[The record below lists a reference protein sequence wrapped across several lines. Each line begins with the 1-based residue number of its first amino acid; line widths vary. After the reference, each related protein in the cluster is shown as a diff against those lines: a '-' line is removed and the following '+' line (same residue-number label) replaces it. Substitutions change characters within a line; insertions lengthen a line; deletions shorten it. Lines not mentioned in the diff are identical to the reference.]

1 MTVSIKPLSDAL
13 GVEVTG
19 VDLSRPVKPDDL
31 AAMKRAHA
39 DHLVMVVRGQKL
51 DPEQYL
57 AAARLFGDTMPQHLS
72 DMLMEEHPE
81 IAVLDS
87 RKTIAGPDGRKAATG
102 SRAWHTDHTN
112 HARPPKTTVL
122 YALSLPSSGGD
133 TGFANMQEAYA
144 ALPEPER
151 KALAALK
158 TVNKIED
165 HNYVSAEDRK
175 KFGAPQVHP
184 LVRTHPDSGK
194 KALYFHPGKTDR
206 VGDMTQDKSLEFL
219 DDLLERTIKP
229 DVTYRHKWQVGD
241 VLLCDNRAVL
251 HLAYDD
257 YDHAEGRVMHRII
270 LEGEV
275 PF

>member
-19 VDLSRPVKPDDL
+19 VDLSRPVDPDDL

-51 DPEQYL
+51 TPEQYL
-57 AAARLFGDTMPQHLS
+57 TAARLFGDTMPQHLS
-72 DMLMEEHPE
+72 DMLMDEHPE

-87 RKTIAGPDGRKAATG
+87 RKTIAGPDGIKAATG

-165 HNYVSAEDRK
+165 HDYVSAEDRK
-175 KFGAPQVHP
+175 KFGAPQIHP
-184 LVRTHPDSGK
+184 LVRTHPDTGR

-206 VGDMTQDKSLEFL
+206 VGDMAPDESQDFLNDILEK
-219 DDLLERTIKP
+219 TIKP

>member
-1 MTVSIKPLSDAL
+1 LSDAL

-19 VDLSRPVKPDDL
+19 VDLSRPVDPDDL

-39 DHLVMVVRGQKL
+39 DHLVTVVRGQKL
-51 DPEQYL
+51 TPEQYL

-72 DMLMEEHPE
+72 DMLMDEHPE

-165 HNYVSAEDRK
+165 HDYVSAEDRA
-175 KFGAPQVHP
+175 KFGAPQIHP
-184 LVRTHPDSGK
+184 LVRTHPDSGR

-206 VGDMTQDKSLEFL
+206 VGDMKPDESQNFL
-219 DDLLERTIKP
+219 NDLLDKTIKP
-229 DVTYRHKWQVGD
+229 DVTYRHKWRVGD

>member
-1 MTVSIKPLSDAL
+1 MTLSIKPLSEAL

-19 VDLSRPVKPDDL
+19 VDLSRPVDPDDL

-39 DHLVMVVRGQKL
+39 DYLVIVVRDQKL

-72 DMLMEEHPE
+72 DMLMDEHPE

-87 RKTIAGPDGRKAATG
+87 RKTIAGPDGRKAAVG

-112 HARPPKTTVL
+112 HARPPKITAL
-122 YALSLPSSGGD
+122 YAVSLPKSGGD
-133 TGFANMQEAYA
+133 TGFANMQAAYT

-151 KALAALK
+151 KELAALK

-165 HNYVSAEDRK
+165 HNYVSAEDRE
-175 KFGAPQVHP
+175 KFGAPQIHP
-184 LVRTHPDSGK
+184 LVRTHPDTGK

-206 VGDMTQDKSLEFL
+206 VGDMAPDKSLNFL
-219 DDLLERTIKP
+219 DDLLDRTIKP

>member
-1 MTVSIKPLSDAL
+1 VTLSIKPLSDAL

-19 VDLSRPVKPDDL
+19 VDLSQPVDPDDL

-39 DHLVMVVRGQKL
+39 DHLVTVVRGQKL
-51 DPEQYL
+51 TPEQYL

-72 DMLMEEHPE
+72 DMLMDEHPE

-87 RKTIAGPDGRKAATG
+87 RKTIAGPDGIKAATG

-165 HNYVSAEDRK
+165 HDYVSAEDRA
-175 KFGAPQVHP
+175 KFGAPQIHP
-184 LVRTHPDSGK
+184 LVRTHPDSGR

-206 VGDMTQDKSLEFL
+206 VGDMKPDESQDFL
-219 DDLLERTIKP
+219 NDILDKTIKP

>member
-19 VDLSRPVKPDDL
+19 VDLSHPVSPDDL
-31 AAMKRAHA
+31 AAMKRAVA
-39 DHLVMVVRGQKL
+39 DNLVMVVRDQKL
-51 DPEQYL
+51 TPGQYL

-72 DMLMEEHPE
+72 DMLMKEHPK

-87 RKTIAGPDGRKAATG
+87 RKTIAGPDGRKAAIG

-112 HARPPKTTVL
+112 HAQPPKYTVL
-122 YALSLPSSGGD
+122 YAVALPKSGGD
-133 TGFANMQEAYA
+133 TGFANMQAAYA

-151 KALAALK
+151 EKLAALK

-165 HNYVSAEDRK
+165 HDYVSPEDRA
-175 KFGAPQVHP
+175 KFGAPQIHP
-184 LVRTHPDSGK
+184 LVRTHPDTGR

-206 VGDMTQDKSLEFL
+206 VGDMAPAESQDFL
-219 DDLLERTIKP
+219 NDLLDKTIKP
-229 DVTYRHKWQVGD
+229 AVTYRHKWRVGD
-241 VLLCDNRAVL
+241 VLICDNRAVL
-251 HLAYDD
+251 HVAHDD